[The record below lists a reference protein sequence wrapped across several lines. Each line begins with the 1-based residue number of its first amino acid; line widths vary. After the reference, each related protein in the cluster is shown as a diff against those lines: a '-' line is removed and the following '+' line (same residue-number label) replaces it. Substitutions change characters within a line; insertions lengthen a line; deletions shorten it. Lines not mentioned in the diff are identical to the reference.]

1 MDRKCTDIICCI
13 IFLAYFLL
21 MLAIGAYGLA
31 EGDPLKI
38 ITPFDSDGNQCGQP
52 GQAYSDAELFPAA
65 RDFTEFKYKAFT
77 NPELII
83 AGVADQATAVA
94 TNAVGIE
101 RSTAMYNA
109 VCVIEC
115 PGAIL
120 ERLSC

>member
-1 MDRKCTDIICCI
+1 
-13 IFLAYFLL
+13 
-21 MLAIGAYGLA
+21 MLAIGGYGLA

-38 ITPFDSDGNQCGQP
+38 ITPFDSDGNQCGLP
-52 GQAYSDAELFPAA
+52 GQAESSSELFPSA

-94 TNAVGIE
+94 ADAVGVE

-109 VCVIEC
+109 VCVSEC
-115 PGAIL
+115 PETIL
-120 ERLSC
+120 GRLSC